1 MRKLKSIIAII
12 AISLATTFS
21 TTASEKEPSKIT
33 KELRTE
39 IIELLGSKIP
49 MEFKKSEK
57 IDVSFMINNENE
69 IIVISV
75 DSDMKDFN
83 YYIKK
88 QLNYKKIKVK
98 GTIKGE
104 IYKIPV
110 KINKK

>member
-1 MRKLKSIIAII
+1 MRKLKSIITII

-39 IIELLGSKIP
+39 IVELLGSKIP
-49 MEFKKSEK
+49 IEFKKTEK
-57 IDVSFMINNENE
+57 VEISFMINNENE

-75 DSDMKDFN
+75 DSELADFN
-83 YYIKK
+83 SYIKK
-88 QLNYKKIKVK
+88 QLNYKKVKVK

-104 IYKIPV
+104 VYKIPV
-110 KINKK
+110 TANKK

>member
-1 MRKLKSIIAII
+1 MKKLKSIIAII

-21 TTASEKEPSKIT
+21 ATASEKEPSKIT

-39 IIELLGSKIP
+39 IVELLGNRIP
-49 MEFKKSEK
+49 VEITKTEK
-57 IDVSFMINNENE
+57 VAVSFMINNENE

-75 DSDMKDFN
+75 DSDVADFSS
-83 YYIKK
+83 YIKK
-88 QLNYKKIKVK
+88 KLNYKKITVK

-110 KINKK
+110 TANTK

>member
-1 MRKLKSIIAII
+1 MRKLKLIIAII

-39 IIELLGSKIP
+39 IVEFLGSKIP
-49 MEFKKSEK
+49 IEFEK
-57 IDVSFMINNENE
+57 NEKVDVSFMINNENE

-75 DSDMKDFN
+75 DSDNKSFDS
-83 YYIKK
+83 YVKK

-104 IYKIPV
+104 IYKILV
-110 KINKK
+110 KVNKK